1 MAVELPEKIRKAI
14 EGPQFWHLATTNP
27 DGSPQVTTM
36 WVMPK
41 DGNILINTVLGRKK
55 PRNINAEPRV
65 ALSWVDP
72 ENGYHSASIQGR
84 VVDSYTGD
92 EAEADIDALAEKY
105 LGHSPYPWRAP
116 GERRISYVVEP
127 THVHHQDYS

>member
-1 MAVELPEKIRKAI
+1 
-14 EGPQFWHLATTNP
+14 
-27 DGSPQVTTM
+27 M

-55 PRNINAEPRV
+55 PRNIKAEPRV

-105 LGHSPYPWRAP
+105 LGRSPYPWRAP